1 MPRGGSANIRSP
13 EVLKRFRHRFVE
25 FSEVA
30 QLAVDT
36 VSGDVSS
43 VLEWL
48 RKEQLTHW
56 RARLRRRHEEMQKAW
71 REYVNARHGDR
82 RMGKPSSVDER
93 KTYERARRRKEEAE
107 QKIALITRRADA
119 LEREATRLLPPC
131 RHFDA
136 MLVSL
141 VPKAVARLDHMLDNL
156 EIYLRPHVPK
166 RD

>member
-1 MPRGGSANIRSP
+1 MSRGGSANIRSP

-25 FSEVA
+25 FDEQA
-30 QLAVDT
+30 HLALDT
-36 VSGDVSS
+36 ISGDVSS

-56 RARLRRRHEEMQKAW
+56 RGQLRRRHEEMQKAW
-71 REYVNARHGDR
+71 RDYVNARHGDR

-93 KTYERARRRKEEAE
+93 KAYERARRRKEEAE
-107 QKIALITRRADA
+107 QKIEIISRRAEA

-131 RHFDA
+131 LRFDA

-141 VPKAVARLDHMLDNL
+141 APKAIARLDHMLDNL
-156 EIYLRPHVPK
+156 DVYFGPAAPK
-166 RD
+166 SE